1 MSEKA
6 GSALLKIRSLPLD
19 GQATAL
25 NEGDFTQLLRDACV
39 DLFGNVSGLIDFD
52 VVKTEQNRLILKSK
66 KGDVESAVERVDS
79 FILVSRSLRRHRDN
93 GCMTINDPF

>member
-66 KGDVESAVERVDS
+66 KGDVNRLWSALTLS
-79 FILVSRSLRRHRDN
+79 SSSRAVFVVTEITDA
-93 GCMTINDPF
+93 